1 MNILIINQ
9 PLNNRGDESAH
20 KGLIR
25 ALCKKMPNIN
35 IKVLFTGEN
44 QDSINQF
51 SLKLPNIAY
60 INLPI
65 NNEYYRIS
73 GWGMK
78 YRMYALWYT
87 HSTIRK
93 IIRIYK
99 EADCVICAPGGISMG
114 GFQNW
119 SHLFLLKLAKFLNKP
134 LIYYGRSFGPFP
146 TKTLNNRIYKR
157 ISLEMLNYFSFLSIR
172 DKQTEKLAQQLNIK
186 FEQTVDSAFLDSPRV
201 ELPKELKSVIWNHKF
216 MVFVPNSLIWHYHYK
231 NYLTKE
237 SVVKFY
243 KKIILL
249 IKNNYSEHNIV
260 MLPQTFNYGTELGDD
275 INFFRDLANELD
287 DPNIIILNDKYS
299 SDIQQTI
306 ISNAEFLIGARYHS
320 IVFALNNNIPFIALS
335 YEHKIKGLLET
346 LDKDDRVVD
355 ITNLSS
361 EENDELIQKIY
372 KLLLNL
378 KKDSEAQRKAK
389 TIAYNCLEKLVDFL
403 NKIEDRK
410 AINKNNKFII

>member
-1 MNILIINQ
+1 MNILLINQ

-35 IKVLFTGEN
+35 ITVLFTGEN

-51 SLKLPNIAY
+51 SLDIPNITY

-65 NNEYYRIS
+65 NNEYYRMS

-78 YRMYALWYT
+78 YKMYALWYT
-87 HSTIRK
+87 HPTIRE

-99 EADCVICAPGGISMG
+99 ESDCVICAPGGISMG

-119 SHLFLLKLAKFLNKP
+119 SHLFLLKLAKYLNKP

-146 TKTLNNRIYKR
+146 TKTLNNRIYKK

-172 DKQTEKLAQQLNIK
+172 DKQTEKLAQQLNINY
-186 FEQTVDSAFLDSPRV
+186 EPTVDSAFLDSPKV
-201 ELPKELKSVIWNHKF
+201 ELSKELRSVIENHKF

-231 NYLTKE
+231 SCLTKE
-237 SVVKFY
+237 SVIEFY
-243 KKIILL
+243 KKIVIL
-249 IKNNYSEHNIV
+249 IKNKYPELNIV
-260 MLPQTFNYGTELGDD
+260 MLPQTFNYGTDLGDD
-275 INFFRDLANELD
+275 INFFKDLAKELN
-287 DPNIIILNDKYS
+287 DPNIIILKDVYS
-299 SDIQQTI
+299 SDVQQTI
-306 ISNAEFLIGARYHS
+306 ISDAEFLIGARYHS

-355 ITNLSS
+355 ITHLTLGD
-361 EENDELIQKIY
+361 NDELIQKVD
-372 KLLLNL
+372 KLLLDL
-378 KKDSEAQRKAK
+378 RKDPVAQRKAK
-389 TIAYNCLEKLVDFL
+389 AIAYDCLEKLVFFL
-403 NKIEDRK
+403 KKI
-410 AINKNNKFII
+410 

>member
-25 ALCKKMPNIN
+25 VLCKKMPNIN
-35 IKVLFTGEN
+35 ITVLFTGEN

-51 SLKLPNIAY
+51 SLDIPNIAY

-65 NNEYYRIS
+65 NNRYYRIS

-78 YRMYALWYT
+78 YKMYALWYT
-87 HSTIRK
+87 HSTIRE

-119 SHLFLLKLAKFLNKP
+119 SHLFLLKLAKYLNKP

-146 TKTLNNRIYKR
+146 TKTRNNRIYKK
-157 ISLEMLNYFSFLSIR
+157 ISLEMLNYFSFLSVR
-172 DKQTEKLAQQLNIK
+172 DKESEKLAKELNINY
-186 FEQTVDSAFLDSPRV
+186 EPTVDSAFLDSPKV
-201 ELPKELKSVIWNHKF
+201 DLPKEIKSVIENHKF

-231 NYLTKE
+231 NNLTKE
-237 SVVKFY
+237 SVIRFY
-243 KKIILL
+243 KEIFVL
-249 IKNNYSEHNIV
+249 IKNEYPELNIV
-260 MLPQTFNYGTELGDD
+260 MLPQTFNYGTYLGDD
-275 INFFRDLANELD
+275 INFFKDLANELN
-287 DPNIIILNDKYS
+287 DPNIIILKDEYS

-306 ISNAEFLIGARYHS
+306 ISKAEFLIGARYHS

-335 YEHKIKGLLET
+335 YEHKIIGLLET
-346 LDKDDRVVD
+346 LNKEDRVVD

-361 EENDELIQKIY
+361 GENDELIHKVH
-372 KLLLNL
+372 KLLLSL

-389 TIAYNCLEKLVDFL
+389 VIAYNCLEKLVDSL
-403 NKIEDRK
+403 RKI
-410 AINKNNKFII
+410 